1 MLECLFSNTIYLQE
15 CPVLHVPTLFVH
27 PVTAVAQLPVIKI
40 SVVIRTPFMFH
51 TVPQDCMR
59 QAVNGV
65 GGLSHEEWRSFS
77 SERKKGVCKNFIDG
91 DLIEQFVDLKRD
103 TMQWVVDRMGD
114 GTTIEEL
121 SKTVEEL
128 SRLH

>member
-1 MLECLFSNTIYLQE
+1 MLIACGSMYDMSKYNVSCIDRYT
-15 CPVLHVPTLFVH
+15 TLCV
-27 PVTAVAQLPVIKI
+27 
-40 SVVIRTPFMFH
+40 
-51 TVPQDCMR
+51 QDCMR

-77 SERKKGVCKNFIDG
+77 SERKKGECKNFIDG
-91 DLIEQFVDLKRD
+91 DLIEQFADLKRD
-103 TMQWVVDRMGD
+103 TMQWVVDRMGN
-114 GTTIEEL
+114 GVTIEEL

>member
-1 MLECLFSNTIYLQE
+1 
-15 CPVLHVPTLFVH
+15 
-27 PVTAVAQLPVIKI
+27 
-40 SVVIRTPFMFH
+40 
-51 TVPQDCMR
+51 MR

-77 SERKKGVCKNFIDG
+77 SERKKGECTNFMDG
-91 DLIEQFVDLKRD
+91 DLIEQFADLKRD

-114 GTTIEEL
+114 GVTIEEL

>member
-1 MLECLFSNTIYLQE
+1 MF
-15 CPVLHVPTLFVH
+15 VLYVQV
-27 PVTAVAQLPVIKI
+27 
-40 SVVIRTPFMFH
+40 
-51 TVPQDCMR
+51 CMR
-59 QAVNGV
+59 QVVNGV

-77 SERKKGVCKNFIDG
+77 SERKKGECRNFIDG

-103 TMQWVVDRMGD
+103 TMQWVADRMGN
-114 GTTIEEL
+114 GATVEVV

>member
-1 MLECLFSNTIYLQE
+1 MSRDIINLWHAQKHCVLRLFV
-15 CPVLHVPTLFVH
+15 CPVS
-27 PVTAVAQLPVIKI
+27 AVATRLLITRRFIKPRLMHLA
-40 SVVIRTPFMFH
+40 VL
-51 TVPQDCMR
+51 QDCMR

-65 GGLSHEEWRSFS
+65 GGLSHEEWRSWS